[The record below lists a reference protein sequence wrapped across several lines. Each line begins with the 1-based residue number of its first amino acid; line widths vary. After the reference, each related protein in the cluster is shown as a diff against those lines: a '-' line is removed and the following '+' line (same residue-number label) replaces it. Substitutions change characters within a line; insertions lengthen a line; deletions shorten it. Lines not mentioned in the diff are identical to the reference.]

1 MTRRAIRILSIFSI
15 LISLS
20 LSVLV
25 QEGVSQT
32 RKTFLWKVQS
42 KTSTLYVLGSIHYLK
57 KEMYPLHKKIEDAFE
72 KSDHLV
78 VEANIND
85 AEKVD
90 TQKLTESAL
99 YLGDETFEKH
109 VSPQTYDLAKK
120 ELERLDVPLE
130 LASKQKPWFL
140 ALTLASLE
148 IVKLGFDPNYGIDKY
163 FLTKAEG
170 KKKILELESVD
181 YQINLFCQ
189 LSEKEQELLLLYT
202 LKDIKVIEQ
211 ELNKLVN
218 AWTSG
223 ETKEVESVITRSL
236 AEDNRLSPIYEK
248 LIYER
253 NRNMASKIEDYLKTK
268 ESYFVVVGAGHLVG
282 KQGIIEILKGKGF
295 LVEQL

>member
-1 MTRRAIRILSIFSI
+1 
-15 LISLS
+15 

-25 QEGVSQT
+25 QEVVSQGK
-32 RKTFLWKVQS
+32 KTFLWKVQS
-42 KTSTLYVLGSIHYLK
+42 KTNTVYVLGSIHYLK
-57 KEMYPLHKKIEDAFE
+57 KEMYPLNKRIENAFE
-72 KSDHLV
+72 ESDHLV

-90 TQKLTESAL
+90 TQKLAQNAL
-99 YLGDETFEKH
+99 YLDDETFEKH

-130 LASKQKPWFL
+130 LAGKQKPWFL

-148 IVKLGFDPNYGIDKY
+148 IVKLGFDPNYGIDRY

-181 YQINLFCQ
+181 YQVNLFCQ
-189 LSEKEQELLLLYT
+189 LTEKEQELLLLCT
-202 LKDIKVIEQ
+202 LKDIKVIER

-223 ETKEVESVITRSL
+223 DTKGVESIITRSL
-236 AEDNRLSPIYEK
+236 TEDNRLSPIYEK

>member
-1 MTRRAIRILSIFSI
+1 MRKRAIRILSMFSI
-15 LISLS
+15 FISLS

-25 QEGVSQT
+25 QEGVSQAK
-32 RKTFLWKVQS
+32 KTFLWKVQS
-42 KTSTLYVLGSIHYLK
+42 KTSALYVLGSIHYLK
-57 KEMYPLHKKIEDAFE
+57 KEMYPLNEKIENAFE

-90 TQKLTESAL
+90 TQKLAENAL
-99 YLGDETFEKH
+99 YLDDETFEKH

-120 ELERLDVPLE
+120 ELERLGVPLE
-130 LASKQKPWFL
+130 LAGKQKPWFL

-148 IVKLGFDPNYGIDKY
+148 IVKLGFDPNYGIDRY

-170 KKKILELESVD
+170 KKKILELESFD

-189 LSEKEQELLLLYT
+189 LTEKEQELLLLYT
-202 LKDIKVIEQ
+202 LKDIKVVEQ

-223 ETKEVESVITRSL
+223 DTKGVESIITRSL
-236 AEDNRLSPIYEK
+236 AEDNILSPIYEK

-253 NRNMASKIEDYLKTK
+253 NRNMVSKIEDYLKTK

-282 KQGIIEILKGKGF
+282 KQGIIEILKGKGY
-295 LVEQL
+295 LIEQL